1 MCSFLPNV
9 FNSFI
14 SLLWYITCT
23 MFSLTMKNIKVNFF
37 LLYLFWI
44 DPLFKCRP
52 VFFCQ
57 ENSFKESY
65 FIYFFI
71 YKKHAYKSVIFFFI
85 YIFFIITFV
94 LEEKYSTGQIEIES
108 YVVGSLHNYILR
120 SLKFALTGNW
130 KVNNG
135 EVICISSWYF
145 FNTNLSAF
153 KHEID

>member
-9 FNSFI
+9 FNGFI

-23 MFSLTMKNIKVNFF
+23 LTMKNIKVNFF
-37 LLYLFWI
+37 YCTYFELILYLSA
-44 DPLFKCRP
+44 
-52 VFFCQ
+52 VQFFSVRKTLLK
-57 ENSFKESY
+57 SFIS
-65 FIYFFI
+65 FTSS

-130 KVNNG
+130 KV
-135 EVICISSWYF
+135 I
-145 FNTNLSAF
+145 
-153 KHEID
+153 

>member
-9 FNSFI
+9 FNGFI

-23 MFSLTMKNIKVNFF
+23 LTMKNIKVNFF

-108 YVVGSLHNYILR
+108 YVVGSLLTTYLGHSNLHLR
-120 SLKFALTGNW
+120 
-130 KVNNG
+130 
-135 EVICISSWYF
+135 VIGKLFKWRSYLHFKLIF
-145 FNTNLSAF
+145 FQYQF
-153 KHEID
+153 KCF

>member
-37 LLYLFWI
+37 YCTYFELILYLSA
-44 DPLFKCRP
+44 
-52 VFFCQ
+52 VQFFSVRKTLLKSLI
-57 ENSFKESY
+57 SFTSS
-65 FIYFFI
+65 
-71 YKKHAYKSVIFFFI
+71 YKKHAYKSIIFFFI

-130 KVNNG
+130 KV
-135 EVICISSWYF
+135 I
-145 FNTNLSAF
+145 
-153 KHEID
+153 

>member
-71 YKKHAYKSVIFFFI
+71 YKKHAYKSVIFFS
-85 YIFFIITFV
+85 YIFSSLLHLCLKKNILQVKSKLNLMWLGVFITTYLGHSNLHLRVIGKLF
-94 LEEKYSTGQIEIES
+94 KWRS
-108 YVVGSLHNYILR
+108 YLHFKLI
-120 SLKFALTGNW
+120 
-130 KVNNG
+130 
-135 EVICISSWYF
+135 F
-145 FNTNLSAF
+145 FQYQF
-153 KHEID
+153 KCF